1 MVKGLKMKPF
11 NSHIQVYLRPFPD
24 IELNLEEYKN
34 DALIIQVGIFDIL
47 QSKGEDEVNDITRK
61 KL

>member
-1 MVKGLKMKPF
+1 MKQF
-11 NSHIQVYLRPFPD
+11 NSHIQVYLKPFPD
-24 IELNLEEYKN
+24 VKLNLEEYKN
-34 DALIIQVGIFDIL
+34 DALIINIGIFHIL